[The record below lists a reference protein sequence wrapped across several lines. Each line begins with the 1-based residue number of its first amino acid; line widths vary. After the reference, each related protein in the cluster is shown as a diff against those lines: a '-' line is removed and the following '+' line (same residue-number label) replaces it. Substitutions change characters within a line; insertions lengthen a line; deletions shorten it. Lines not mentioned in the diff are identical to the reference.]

1 MNANL
6 SSAKGLDSTVGVF
19 GYLCLCLNVFFF
31 SALLA
36 ADQQVFKALCREDY
50 WVENLTAVWFLLA
63 GLLLFVTA
71 WAERSFLRRCVYIL
85 GGMAMVFAAGEEI
98 SWGQRIFEFATP
110 DFLMSLNE
118 QQEFNVHNIAN
129 GAFEDIYRNGA
140 LILCMVTS
148 AAFFCR
154 KNRLFGIPLPSI
166 LLMLGFLLLLSYE
179 SGVDFSGFAGFGVFK
194 FLGFIVFKEKGL
206 LLLLLIFALLSG
218 QVKFF
223 IAPAATLTLVLALS
237 YVNYHNAYPHDSPY
251 PVGLAEV
258 REYLFGMGCLFYCL
272 ELLPAQGRLA
282 AISRTS
288 FSGLKLPGRR
298 IPFWMMTCRLVIAG
312 SVGLMFFVYFS
323 AMPGTAAF
331 KEAYR
336 SITAGEPVVRSDFDV
351 YLSENKLTYVKEP
364 CVPADTEAK
373 FFLALYPVD
382 ENDLRGSR
390 KQHGFV
396 NLDFDFDKRGVI
408 FDGRCMARV
417 PLPEYDIA
425 RIATGQ
431 YVRVRSSYNH
441 IWEAEFRLD
450 DDGVRIVNVK
460 ESKESLEAALRS
472 DYETLVSGEPVMRSD
487 FDVYLSEN
495 KLTYV
500 KEPCASTDTEAM
512 FFLHLYPVD
521 ANDLPEHR
529 RQYGFD
535 NRDFDF
541 DGRGVIFDGK
551 CMARIPLPEYDIAR
565 ISTGQYI
572 QVEGGSKHFWEA
584 EFRLER

>member
-1 MNANL
+1 MPIL
-6 SSAKGLDSTVGVF
+6 PPPPPHSTVGVF

-31 SALLA
+31 SFILA
-36 ADQQVFKALCREDY
+36 ADPQTFGALTREDY

-63 GLLLFVTA
+63 GLLLFATTLM
-71 WAERSFLRRCVYIL
+71 ERSFLRRCVYIL

-98 SWGQRIFEFATP
+98 SWGQRIFGFATP
-110 DFLMSLNE
+110 DFLMSLNA
-118 QQEFNVHNIAN
+118 QQEFNVHNIA
-129 GAFEDIYRNGA
+129 ATATFEIIYRNGA

-154 KNRLFGIPLPSI
+154 KDRLLGIPLPSI
-166 LLMLGFLLLLSYE
+166 LLMLGFLLILSYN
-179 SGVDFSGFAGFGVFK
+179 SGVNYREFAGFGVFK

-206 LLLLLIFALLSG
+206 LLLLLVFALLSG
-218 QVKFF
+218 QVKWVV
-223 IAPAATLTLVLALS
+223 APAATLALVLALS
-237 YVNYHNAYPHDSPY
+237 YVNYHNVYFHGDAYLGSM
-251 PVGLAEV
+251 AEV

-288 FSGLKLPGRR
+288 FSGLKLPGGR

-312 SVGLMFFVYFS
+312 SIGLMFFGYFS
-323 AMPGTAAF
+323 AMSGTAAF

-351 YLSENKLTYVKEP
+351 YLSEDSLIYVKEP
-364 CVPADTEAK
+364 CVPADREAR

-382 ENDLRGSR
+382 GNDLPGDR
-390 KQHGFV
+390 KQHGFD
-396 NLDFDFDKRGVI
+396 NLDFNFGWPGMML
-408 FDGRCMARV
+408 DGRCMAKV
-417 PLPEYDIA
+417 PFPEYAIT
-425 RIATGQ
+425 RISTGQ
-431 YVRVRSSYNH
+431 FVTVEGGYNNF
-441 IWEAEFRLD
+441 WKVEMRLD
-450 DDGVRIVNVK
+450 DGVALIVNAK

-500 KEPCASTDTEAM
+500 KEPCASADTEAR
-512 FFLHLYPVD
+512 FFLALYPAD
-521 ANDLPEHR
+521 ANALPDR
-529 RQYGFD
+529 RKQHGFD
-535 NRDFDF
+535 NLDFDF
-541 DGRGVIFDGK
+541 DKRGLIFDGR

-565 ISTGQYI
+565 ISTGQYVRARSSYNHI
-572 QVEGGSKHFWEA
+572 WEA
-584 EFRLER
+584 KFRLER

>member
-1 MNANL
+1 MNANP
-6 SSAKGLDSTVGVF
+6 SSAKGLDSTVGAF

-31 SALLA
+31 SFLLA
-36 ADQQVFKALCREDY
+36 GDPQTFKALCREDY

-71 WAERSFLRRCVYIL
+71 RAERSLLRRCVYIL

-110 DFLMSLNE
+110 DFLMPLNE
-118 QQEFNVHNIAN
+118 QKEFNVHNISQRT
-129 GAFEDIYRNGA
+129 FDSIYRNGA

-154 KNRLFGIPLPSI
+154 KDRIFGIPLPSI
-166 LLMLGFLLLLSYE
+166 LLMLGFLVLLSYD
-179 SGVDFSGFAGFGVFK
+179 SGVDFREFAGFGVFK

-223 IAPAATLTLVLALS
+223 IAPAATLALVLALS
-237 YVNYHNAYPHDSPY
+237 YVNYHHVYFHGYAYFGS
-251 PVGLAEV
+251 LAEV
-258 REYLFGMGCLFYCL
+258 REYLFGLGCLFYCL
-272 ELLPAQGRLA
+272 ELLTAQGRLA
-282 AISRTS
+282 AISRAS
-288 FSGLKLPGRR
+288 FSGLKLPGGR
-298 IPFWMMTCRLVIAG
+298 IPFWMMTCRLVIA
-312 SVGLMFFVYFS
+312 SSIGLMFFGYFN
-323 AMPGTAAF
+323 AMSKTAAF

-336 SITAGEPVVRSDFDV
+336 SIRTGEPAVRSDFDV
-351 YLSENKLTYVKEP
+351 YLSENELIYVKEP
-364 CVPADTEAK
+364 CAPADTEAT
-373 FFLALYPVD
+373 FFLALFPVD
-382 ENDLRGSR
+382 VNDLPSRR
-390 KQHGFV
+390 KQYGFD
-396 NLDFDFDKRGVI
+396 NLDFRFGWPGMML
-408 FDGRCMARV
+408 DGRCMAKV
-417 PLPEYDIA
+417 PFPEYAIA
-425 RIATGQ
+425 RISTGQ
-431 YVRVRSSYNH
+431 FVPVEGGYH
-441 IWEAEFRLD
+441 HFWEAEMRLD
-450 DDGVRIVNVK
+450 DGVAVNAK
-460 ESKESLEAALRS
+460 EFLEAALRS

-500 KEPCASTDTEAM
+500 KEPCASTDTEAV

-521 ANDLPEHR
+521 ANGLPDRR

-535 NRDFDF
+535 NLDFDF

-572 QVEGGSKHFWEA
+572 QVEGGFNHLWEA